1 MNKTGSPEALKMV
14 TSPRMSPMFSGTSTE
29 AETLGT
35 SLEVSELG
43 VLKLFVKSEETEAEE
58 RRGESEVFTVGNDEG
73 WIWWWVERRWR
84 LWLAGADNPDPAV
97 TENNP
102 IYPFSPPLCL
112 SSWDGSWTNGA
123 RECWK
128 CFITALTAI
137 HKPHNQF
144 KGTTSCILLWI
155 NILK

>member
-1 MNKTGSPEALKMV
+1 MV

-73 WIWWWVERRWR
+73 
-84 LWLAGADNPDPAV
+84 
-97 TENNP
+97 
-102 IYPFSPPLCL
+102 
-112 SSWDGSWTNGA
+112 
-123 RECWK
+123 
-128 CFITALTAI
+128 
-137 HKPHNQF
+137 
-144 KGTTSCILLWI
+144 
-155 NILK
+155 